1 MRIFLKSSPNHFTG
15 REGWKPDMIC
25 FHQTGGTSA
34 AVAMQYYRNP
44 AAQCCP
50 NWVIDVNGDI
60 YQLVDPDNG
69 AWANGTA
76 TKTSDPKYYGY
87 SLSKLVRERKTNA
100 NYYTYSIEFVHCQRG
115 NITEQQVAAA
125 VDLIKKVIIP
135 HMRKNGVTPIIDREH
150 LVGHS
155 DITPRT
161 RDPEKANCP
170 GKLFPYD
177 EIIARVLGK
186 APAHPAEKPSTV
198 AVGDKVTIRDTATTY
213 AGVSTKI
220 PAGFKGSK
228 QVYTV
233 SKVLGD
239 KALLKE
245 LYSWVWIRDLEVNH
259 I

>member
-1 MRIFLKSSPNHFTG
+1 MRIILKSSPNHFNG
-15 REGWKPDMIC
+15 RSGWKADMIC
-25 FHQTGGTSA
+25 FHQTGGTSSTGA
-34 AVAMQYYRNP
+34 IQYYRNP
-44 AAQCCP
+44 AAQCSP

-69 AWANGTA
+69 AWANGTS

-100 NYYTYSIEFVHCQRG
+100 NYYTYSIEFVHCQWG
-115 NITEQQVAAA
+115 NINEQQVTAA

-135 HMRKNGVTPIIDREH
+135 HMKKNGVDPVIDREH
-150 LVGHS
+150 FVGHS
-155 DITPRT
+155 DITPKT

-170 GKLFPYD
+170 GKQFPYD

-186 APAHPAEKPSTV
+186 KSAVKPAEFV
-198 AVGDKVTIRDTATTY
+198 VGDKVTIKESATTY

-220 PAGFKGSK
+220 PANFKGSK

-233 SKVLGD
+233 SKVLGE

-245 LYSWVWIRDLEVNH
+245 LYSWVWVKDLERK
-259 I
+259 